1 MTHPGSEH
9 VEGSPSE
16 AVATMRAYTDA
27 TRETMRVVSGSRRD
41 EQPVFEAI
49 LEAARRLCGA
59 PFAGLGLC
67 NDERTHF

>member
-1 MTHPGSEH
+1 
-9 VEGSPSE
+9 
-16 AVATMRAYTDA
+16 MRAYTDA
-27 TRETMRVVSGSRRD
+27 TREIMRVVSGSRRD